1 MITGILNIIQEITEK
16 SADGGYIY
24 RGEPKCFSEI
34 SSRIYRIYH
43 KNPDFN
49 PELIE
54 TFIYNDALPYTD
66 LTDKEE
72 IFSLLQHYGGD
83 TNYIDFTT
91 DFLIALFFACDSNE
105 EADGRVILL
114 QRRYFYAAPPKCP
127 LNRVITQKSVFV
139 QPKTG
144 MIDIDN
150 DKVRIVIVPRELKQ
164 PVCDYLNKHH
174 GIRRETVYNDLH
186 GFIKL
191 QTLRITANKEFYRGL
206 SSFDNQEYCSSI
218 KHYTESIQNDPIHA
232 GTWNNRG
239 CVYIRTGEIDKAI
252 EDFRKTI
259 KLDPS
264 HAPAWSNLGSCHL
277 KTGSLD
283 EAMAAIK
290 KAIELDPAH
299 GDALFNRAMCYL
311 HKKHW
316 TAAKADLYA
325 VNNLGSDRVKLFK
338 EEYSDIETFERA
350 AKVRLPDAIIQ
361 LLINQNSERLANFQI
376 LDLRN

>member
-1 MITGILNIIQEITEK
+1 MNTGILNIIQEITET
-16 SADGGYIY
+16 SADRDYIY
-24 RGEPKCFSEI
+24 RGEPKCYSEI
-34 SSRIYRIYH
+34 SSRIYRTYRDR
-43 KNPDFN
+43 PDFN

-54 TFIYNDALPYTD
+54 TGIYNDVLQYTD
-66 LTDKEE
+66 LTDKDE

-91 DFLIALFFACDSNE
+91 DFLIALFFACDSHE

-114 QRRYFYAAPPKCP
+114 QRRCFFAAPPKCP
-127 LNRVITQKSVFV
+127 LNRVIAQKSVFV

-144 MIDIDN
+144 KIDIDN
-150 DKVRIVIVPRELKQ
+150 DKVRIVNMPRELKQ

-206 SSFDNQEYCSSI
+206 SSFKNQEYCSSI

-239 CVYIRTGEIDKAI
+239 CAYLRTGEIDKAI

-259 KLDPS
+259 DLDPS
-264 HAPAWSNLGSCHL
+264 HASAWSNLGSCYL
-277 KTGSLD
+277 KKGSLND
-283 EAMAAIK
+283 AMSAIE

-325 VNNLGSDRVKLFK
+325 VNKFGANRIELFK
-338 EEYSDIETFERA
+338 EEYTDIETFERA
-350 AKVRLPDAIIQ
+350 ANVRLPSAIIE
-361 LLINQNSERLANFQI
+361 LLAGS
-376 LDLRN
+376 